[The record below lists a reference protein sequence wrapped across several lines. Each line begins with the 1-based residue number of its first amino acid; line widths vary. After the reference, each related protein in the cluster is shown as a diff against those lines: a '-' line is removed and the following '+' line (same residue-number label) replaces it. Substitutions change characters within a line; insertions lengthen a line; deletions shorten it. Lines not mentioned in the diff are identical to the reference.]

1 MEEQIVALTQ
11 DANADS
17 SPASEAD
24 HPSAAPAQIGD
35 SGAPAGPEAPKDQG
49 AGPSGAEKRIQQLV
63 ARQREAERREAARSA
78 EAAYWRGIAEGRIKN
93 GGGTPLS
100 PQPFGG
106 VSPQPYS
113 QSPPGA
119 PELPLLANFERSEDF
134 EEARTRYVVEKA
146 KWDLRQEL
154 ETFRA
159 RETQDAIDR
168 RYRERMAAAAISDP
182 ELLEIENDA
191 TLPVSLPMAIAIKES
206 EAAPSILRYLSAHR
220 DEAARIARLN
230 PIAAAREMGRLEARL
245 SAPTVPQTQTK
256 TVSQAPEPHKPV
268 GGATATIDLDD
279 DKAPIDEFVRRRNA
293 HEREAKTKGTW

>member
-1 MEEQIVALTQ
+1 VEEQIVALTQ

-78 EAAYWRGIAEGRIKN
+78 EAAYWRGIAEGKIKAA
-93 GGGTPLS
+93 P
-100 PQPFGG
+100 
-106 VSPQPYS
+106 V

-119 PELPLLANFERSEDF
+119 PELPVLANFERSEDF

-146 KWDLRQEL
+146 KWELKQEL
-154 ETFRA
+154 EAFRA
-159 RETQDAIDR
+159 RETHAAIDR
-168 RYRERMAAAAISDP
+168 RYRGRMAAAAEGDP

-206 EAAPSILRYLSAHR
+206 EAAPLILRYLAAHR
-220 DEAARIARLN
+220 DEAARIATLD
-230 PIAAAREMGRLEARL
+230 PIAAAREIGRIEAAAT
-245 SAPTVPQTQTK
+245 SAPRPQTR
-256 TVSQAPEPHKPV
+256 TVSQAPAPVHPV
-268 GGATATIDLDD
+268 GGTKGSMEIDDER
-279 DKAPIDEFVRRRNA
+279 APIEEFIKRRNQA
-293 HEREAKTKGTW
+293 QYGKK